1 MEDEVVYKSI
11 ERHHGCGLNGDSKD
25 IDELLQL
32 AELGRLALTT
42 QPCYHEYQYN
52 DGDCHMDKCSSFEL
66 CRVRSEMLRGEGM
79 K

>member
-42 QPCYHEYQYN
+42 QICYWGYDYA
-52 DGDCHMDKCSSFEL
+52 DGDCQEGKCERNLL
-66 CRVRSEMLRGEGM
+66 CRVRAEMLRGNN